1 MKQNIPQ
8 QLRRKAEI
16 TERKVRKYRT
26 TKATVPPLARNT
38 LRIVP
43 LGGQNG
49 IGEKNMIVVE
59 YNDDALVLDC
69 GFDLGVELPGVNY
82 AIPAVDYLYLIRH
95 KLKGYVI
102 SHGHMDHIGGLMH
115 VVPDNPASIIGSRF
129 TVGMVNTHFE
139 KANEDGLTYKPQT
152 IILDMDSHEELQLG
166 SLSVELIRVTHSIPE
181 SSAIVVNTP
190 AGRLINTGDF
200 RLDPEPLDKM
210 PTDIARLK
218 ELGEEGVL
226 LLMSESTGTTKPGR
240 TPTEHTLQNSFD
252 DLIAG
257 AKGRVFTAVF
267 SSNMNRIQMIIN
279 AAAKHERKVV
289 LDGRSMMTIAEL
301 AVRLGSLK
309 IPKGIVIPMREATNI
324 PDNKLI
330 VICTGGQGEP
340 GAAMSRMSTGEH
352 QYIKLKRG
360 DSVVISS
367 TPIPG
372 NEISYQQVGD
382 DLARIG
388 AKQYRHTTHEIDG
401 SGPLH
406 VSGHAMRDEHAEMIQ
421 LTQPK
426 YLMPIYGGAMNRHYH
441 RDIGLQN
448 GLGDGQIIM
457 ANNGAVIEISS
468 GKKPLIVGKVTA
480 GSRLVDQTGSV
491 VPELVVKDKLSL
503 QDDGFLVVIVS
514 VDRRTGKLLTNP
526 DIVTRGSFSIRDNTD
541 LMDSI
546 RREVR
551 RVVGAQKLDRENIDD
566 VKLRIK
572 SVVSSH
578 LSKTTKLSPLVL
590 PVIKIIN
597 STQARA
603 PGIKNVD
610 MQVASR

>member
-8 QLRRKAEI
+8 QLRRKAEM

-82 AIPAVDYLYLIRH
+82 AIPAVDYLYSIRH

-115 VVPDNPASIIGSRF
+115 VVPDNPAPIIGSRF

-503 QDDGFLVVIVS
+503 QDDGFLVAIVS

-566 VKLRIK
+566 VKLHIR